1 MRKFAKLYT
10 RMFFVDNIMYTIL
23 RGGIYSNDQE
33 CKGRQMKF
41 VNIDKG
47 IDA

>member
-1 MRKFAKLYT
+1 MADGQEDPYNNCVCRFRKT
-10 RMFFVDNIMYTIL
+10 IIL